1 ASANITWD
9 DGTSQNDQSVALAVL
24 KLPAEEVLTTM
35 DLTVSVAA
43 GCQCEFRT
51 YSVQAMGLRLRF
63 DMATPRVTK
72 ANGDE
77 VGLDAVEDGHKM
89 EVVVTYKSDALPAA
103 GTQAQLWNQLSLFV
117 GPFQQVTVAS
127 PRPDLEMLDVYLM
140 MTIVSGAGKDL
151 PLQLSIA
158 GAQVG
163 VASAQISFAPPFVT
177 CLSAV
182 GYGQCTTEEREQ
194 EQVYVSTVGETM
206 LYAKGVLH
214 ATTFSDAGGQHD
226 GAVRG
231 AFDVRS
237 GHWALSDSGWVS
249 STEMWCRLVPKG
261 ATPLVMYVL
270 GPMNQSLASNVVRG
284 YQPPIIDNFSEPVLQ
299 IMDGG
304 FTSSA
309 KTFRTSRVRNILP
322 IVSIVVPFWGTTME
336 TIGAGFGTSE
346 VCTNVVRVNQTH
358 LLCEMKERIDLT
370 AARCRE
376 VDLVVAWGDLRSQ

>member
-1 ASANITWD
+1 
-9 DGTSQNDQSVALAVL
+9 
-24 KLPAEEVLTTM
+24 
-35 DLTVSVAA
+35 
-43 GCQCEFRT
+43 
-51 YSVQAMGLRLRF
+51 
-63 DMATPRVTK
+63 
-72 ANGDE
+72 
-77 VGLDAVEDGHKM
+77 
-89 EVVVTYKSDALPAA
+89 
-103 GTQAQLWNQLSLFV
+103 
-117 GPFQQVTVAS
+117 
-127 PRPDLEMLDVYLM
+127 

-206 LYAKGVLH
+206 LYAKGGFGGHESLASPGMLRLSVTQGGN
-214 ATTFSDAGGQHD
+214 TTE
-226 GAVRG
+226 
-231 AFDVRS
+231 
-237 GHWALSDSGWVS
+237 LCEDSGWVS

-270 GPMNQSLASNVVRG
+270 GPMNQTELVEVPWSIR

-304 FTSSA
+304 QLYIIGQNFPDFPGEEASVGYEDA
-309 KTFRTSRVRNILP
+309 EVVRRLAGLP
-322 IVSIVVPFWGTTME
+322 
-336 TIGAGFGTSE
+336 GAGFGTSE

-358 LLCEMKERIDLT
+358 LLCEMKE
-370 AARCRE
+370 
-376 VDLVVAWGDLRSQ
+376 